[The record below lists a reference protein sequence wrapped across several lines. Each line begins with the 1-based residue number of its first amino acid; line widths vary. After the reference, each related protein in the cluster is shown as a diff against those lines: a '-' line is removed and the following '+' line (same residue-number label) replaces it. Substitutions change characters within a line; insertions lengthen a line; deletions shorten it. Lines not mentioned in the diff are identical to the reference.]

1 MMDFD
6 DNSIIQAIYKRTE
19 IARRYFPEVRLG
31 DEKWTLLA
39 SRDDCM
45 KHSFDDQVSPSSFMA
60 SGWIYLIFQG
70 GLIYKA
76 PLEDEGVDRSQ
87 HPA

>member
-31 DEKWTLLA
+31 DEK
-39 SRDDCM
+39 
-45 KHSFDDQVSPSSFMA
+45 
-60 SGWIYLIFQG
+60 
-70 GLIYKA
+70 
-76 PLEDEGVDRSQ
+76 
-87 HPA
+87 